1 MTRWKGGR
9 FRNSNFRHLCGG
21 ASTTW
26 IVFSVKTPS
35 PLKSSTP
42 KHHQYKK
49 DKKSKMILN
58 RIGRRQILLFLL
70 ASLSALLTLKNRD
83 KASGSM
89 RVRPPAAS
97 TKGWTCNLFF
107 AANRKNFLMR
117 QNSSWKLWKG
127 KRPKLLNCPVH
138 EDNLRITFT
147 IFELFKGMFCLSLM
161 DQGGAGQPFLFY
173 GQGVHPCQL
182 PSSPP
187 PLPRTPPCWN
197 TNLPWP
203 GPPPLKTPPPSPPP
217 PKRQKWKISNL
228 WWSRGLTQWSNNVKF

>member
-1 MTRWKGGR
+1 MHDLCETTLILDLCEYWFFLHVWPRPDER
-9 FRNSNFRHLCGG
+9 EPVLEIQTSATCGG

-42 KHHQYKK
+42 KHHRYKK

-97 TKGWTCNLFF
+97 TKGWTCNLFLQQTEKISWCGKT
-107 AANRKNFLMR
+107 AAENCQKE
-117 QNSSWKLWKG
+117 KG
-127 KRPKLLNCPVH
+127 QKLLNWPVH

-147 IFELFKGMFCLSLM
+147 IFELVKGMF
-161 DQGGAGQPFLFY
+161 
-173 GQGVHPCQL
+173 
-182 PSSPP
+182 
-187 PLPRTPPCWN
+187 W
-197 TNLPWP
+197 
-203 GPPPLKTPPPSPPP
+203 
-217 PKRQKWKISNL
+217 
-228 WWSRGLTQWSNNVKF
+228 